1 MKNLFIL
8 LFLLCGVAGFAQTKA
23 DVKFTVVKHSFGKIK
38 PNVPVTYTFTF
49 TNASTS
55 KPLIVESAV
64 AECGCTKPVYPE
76 APVGKG
82 KKGTIKV
89 TYDAKASGTFTK
101 KVTVKFAN
109 IAEPFTLVID
119 GEVQAATKK

>member
-1 MKNLFIL
+1 MKKLFVL
-8 LFLLCGVAGFAQTKA
+8 LFVICGFAGFSQTSA
-23 DVKFTVVKHSFGKIK
+23 DVKFTVKKHSFGKIK
-38 PNVPVTYTFTF
+38 QNVPVTYTFTF

-55 KPLIVESAV
+55 KALIVESAE

-76 APVGKG
+76 APIGKG

-89 TYDAKASGTFTK
+89 TYDAKSAGTFTK

-109 IAEPFTLVID
+109 IAEPVILVID
-119 GEVQAATKK
+119 GDVKAATKK